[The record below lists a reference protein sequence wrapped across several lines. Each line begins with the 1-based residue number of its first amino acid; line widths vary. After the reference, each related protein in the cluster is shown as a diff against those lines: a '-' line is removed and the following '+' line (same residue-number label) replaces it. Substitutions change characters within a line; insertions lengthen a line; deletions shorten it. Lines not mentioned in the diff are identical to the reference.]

1 MNIENQI
8 FEKRNQRSKEKS
20 KIKREIKD
28 QKRNQRSKEKQRG
41 DKKECKRQEQTKTE
55 KPDIR
60 KMFRYTAKK
69 VLWLLNYS
77 LSFSKRDTG
86 KEIGIKVLGCFLIL
100 QSISVLFFVSFSLL
114 EIILIN
120 PFFTLGLFILT
131 GVFVFKKEIKE
142 LFHSKKLKTKIRE
155 EI

>member
-1 MNIENQI
+1 MNIENQV
-8 FEKRNQRSKEKS
+8 FEQRNKRSKAKQEK
-20 KIKREIKD
+20 
-28 QKRNQRSKEKQRG
+28 
-41 DKKECKRQEQTKTE
+41 CRQEQTKTE

-69 VLWLLNYS
+69 ALWLLNYS

-86 KEIGIKVLGCFLIL
+86 KEIGIKVLGCFVIL
-100 QSISVLFFVSFSLL
+100 QSISFLFFVSFSLL

-120 PFFTLGLFILT
+120 PFLTLGLFILT